1 MKQRKRVVFLCV
13 HNSCRSQIAEAL
25 GKHLASDVF
34 ESASA
39 GTQVKDRINP
49 DAVRLMKQMYGIDME
64 ATQKP
69 KLFSQLPEPDMVIS
83 MGCEVGCPYIGREL
97 DDNWQ
102 LQDPT
107 GKEDAVFL
115 QTIMRKEPIHFALGK
130 TEMLRIGSIHDG
142 NNIQVIQSGKNRLFA
157 DPQTTGDHGKFQ
169 SIVCL

>member
-115 QTIMRKEPIHFALGK
+115 QTIAEIEKKILALRDSLG
-130 TEMLRIGSIHDG
+130 R
-142 NNIQVIQSGKNRLFA
+142 F
-157 DPQTTGDHGKFQ
+157 
-169 SIVCL
+169 

>member
-25 GKHLASDVF
+25 GRHLASDVF

-49 DAVRLMKQMYGIDME
+49 DAVRLMKQVYGIDME

-115 QTIMRKEPIHFALGK
+115 QTIAEIEKKILALRDS
-130 TEMLRIGSIHDG
+130 LRQD
-142 NNIQVIQSGKNRLFA
+142 
-157 DPQTTGDHGKFQ
+157 
-169 SIVCL
+169 

>member
-115 QTIMRKEPIHFALGK
+115 QTIAEIEKKILALRDSLG
-130 TEMLRIGSIHDG
+130 
-142 NNIQVIQSGKNRLFA
+142 LF
-157 DPQTTGDHGKFQ
+157 
-169 SIVCL
+169 